1 MRRIDILVVGPVLH
15 PTFAKCLGPITVNP
29 LLASPFSDQRRLY
42 WDIRFYFEDAKYVTL
57 QREISLSIPNAHLQP
72 ATAPRIP
79 RLSIISGSFPWSME
93 VDAKVASAGV
103 TVFDVLQSIYRLL
116 HRLLPERD
124 LRNATPNHRSAVIG
138 TSQAR
143 AAQSIGQPGIF
154 IFDWLT
160 DATRFGGLIHD
171 PKHIKENTYRRPDE
185 AFFIL
190 SFDIP

>member
-1 MRRIDILVVGPVLH
+1 MKRIDSLVVGPVLH

-29 LLASPFSDQRRLY
+29 LLAFPFSDQRRLY
-42 WDIRFYFEDAKYVTL
+42 WDIRFYFEDAKYVTP

-103 TVFDVLQSIYRLL
+103 TVFDVLQTIYRRL
-116 HRLLPERD
+116 HRALAERD
-124 LRNATPNHRSAVIG
+124 LRDASPNHRSAVIG
-138 TSQAR
+138 ASQAR
-143 AAQSIGQPGIF
+143 AAQSIGPPGIC

-160 DATRFGGLIHD
+160 DATQFGGLIHD
-171 PKHIKENTYRRPDE
+171 PKHLQENTYRRPDE